1 MNRVPLKLLVLVV
14 LTALACAGCKKTVK
28 GETNKWNASKAGLQ
42 KYSAKYSNLA
52 EVIEEH
58 LTKSQKAFDKAKKIS
73 DEEERVKAMAAANEA
88 VRKVIRPF
96 ESYDLAVRETRKLIK
111 NRQILK
117 LPANRVNPALKACK
131 KAKNRAYRK
140 LSDAEVEDVDEL
152 IAKVSSAANTVKSG
166 MSRLKALK
174 REVDR
179 AKKKEKKK
187 KKKGKRDKKSK

>member
-1 MNRVPLKLLVLVV
+1 MWGKREEEKVM
-14 LTALACAGCKKTVK
+14 AL
-28 GETNKWNASKAGLQ
+28 
-42 KYSAKYSNLA
+42 
-52 EVIEEH
+52 IEEH